1 MALKRLKY
9 RVTATVTKDVIVEV
23 DENNLE
29 EGQDIE
35 DLGQELA
42 NAEFNILNDDNQEKY
57 TQEASFVEELPAM
70 TYEFLLYENQN
81 DFNYLK
87 ACKTSQGYE
96 SMKAAKKE
104 ARKLMKKGM
113 VAKVQSDDREE
124 IEIFNK

>member
-70 TYEFLLYENQN
+70 TYEFLLYENQEEF
-81 DFNYLK
+81 DQRR
-87 ACKTSQGYE
+87 ACKTSEGYE
-96 SMKAAKKE
+96 SMAAAKKE
-104 ARKLMKKGM
+104 ALKLMKKGM
-113 VAKVQSDDREE
+113 LAKVQSDDREE
-124 IEIFNK
+124 IEVFTK

>member
-1 MALKRLKY
+1 MAIKRLKY

-42 NAEFNILNDDNQEKY
+42 NAEFNILNDDNLEKY
-57 TQEASFVEELPAM
+57 TQEASFIEELPAK
-70 TYEFLLYENQN
+70 YEFLLYEN
-81 DFNYLK
+81 LK
-87 ACKTSQGYE
+87 EFDNRKAFRTSEGYE

-124 IEIFNK
+124 IVIFNK

>member
-1 MALKRLKY
+1 MAIKRLKY

-42 NAEFNILNDDNQEKY
+42 NAEFNILNDDNLEKY
-57 TQEASFVEELPAM
+57 TQEASFIEELPAK
-70 TYEFLLYENQN
+70 YEFLLYENLK
-81 DFNYLK
+81 DFDNRK
-87 ACKTSQGYE
+87 AFRTSEGYE

-124 IEIFNK
+124 IVIFNK

>member
-1 MALKRLKY
+1 MAIKRLKY

-42 NAEFNILNDDNQEKY
+42 NAEFNILNDDNLEKY
-57 TQEASFVEELPAM
+57 TQEASFIEELPAK
-70 TYEFLLYENQN
+70 YEFLLYENLK
-81 DFNYLK
+81 DFDNRK
-87 ACKTSQGYE
+87 AFRTSEGYE